1 MGYVFENLYEAYS
14 NKNIRKAWRANDLT
28 HICNMF
34 MFISDKDLY
43 YIKTYHPTLKQSFCM
58 IIDFTSYFRIDF
70 KNIWLISTRGGGSG
84 RGEAPPPSGTEGR
97 DGTDGRGGGSKG
109 AKLLPPKTFTKP
121 GKLSPWTDQKS
132 HCLKIRYLGILITMG
147 ANRPQN

>member
-97 DGTDGRGGGSKG
+97 DGTDGRGGRFEGGEAPPSENFHKTRQIIPMNGSK
-109 AKLLPPKTFTKP
+109 
-121 GKLSPWTDQKS
+121 KS
-132 HCLKIRYLGILITMG
+132 LFE
-147 ANRPQN
+147 N